1 MHLIILPNSIQRGSP
16 KEPALADRFFPSS
29 LREMSTWLVKQEP
42 STYPFSRFLKEK
54 KVVWDGVRNYQ
65 ARNFLRQMKLGDSV
79 LYYHSVDER
88 AVVGLGKIIKTA
100 FPDPTSP
107 KGEDWTSVGIAAVRA
122 LPHPVTLDQLK
133 ADKKFSELLLLRQSR
148 LSVMPVPPKLFSAIV
163 QMGS

>member
-1 MHLIILPNSIQRGSP
+1 
-16 KEPALADRFFPSS
+16 
-29 LREMSTWLVKQEP
+29 MSTWLVKQEP
-42 STYPFSRFLKEK
+42 STYPFSLFLKEK

-65 ARNFLRQMKLGDSV
+65 ARNFLRAMKLGDSV

-88 AVVGLGKIIKTA
+88 AVVGLAKVTRTA

-107 KGEDWTSVGIAAVRA
+107 KGEEWTSVMLSAVRG

-133 ADKKFSELLLLRQSR
+133 SDKKFSELLLLRQSR

-163 QMGS
+163 RMGS

>member
-1 MHLIILPNSIQRGSP
+1 
-16 KEPALADRFFPSS
+16 
-29 LREMSTWLVKQEP
+29 MSTWLVKQEP
-42 STYPFSRFLKEK
+42 STYPFSLFLKEK

-65 ARNFLRQMKLGDSV
+65 ARNFLRAMKLRDSV

-88 AVVGLGKIIKTA
+88 AVVGLAKVTRTA

-107 KGEDWTSVGIAAVRA
+107 KGEEWTSVMLSAERG

-133 ADKKFSELLLLRQSR
+133 SDKKFSELLLLRQSR
-148 LSVMPVPPKLFSAIV
+148 LSVMPVPPKLFTAIV

>member
-1 MHLIILPNSIQRGSP
+1 MNH
-16 KEPALADRFFPSS
+16 
-29 LREMSTWLVKQEP
+29 WLVKQEP
-42 STYPFSRFLKEK
+42 STSPFSRFLQEK

-88 AVVGLGKIIKTA
+88 AVVGLAKVLQTA

-107 KGEDWTSVGIAAVRA
+107 KGEDWTSVMLGAVRA
-122 LPHPVTLDQLK
+122 FPSPVTLDQLK

-163 QMGS
+163 QLGQ